1 MLIKINRKKLI
12 SALKRVVAICKPGKE
27 ISSQFEPLTIYDCG
41 SNELEFVFTDHE
53 LQVSFKI
60 KAEEIQRL
68 TNTSLFGVNPN
79 TLFGIVSAM
88 KDDVISIKIKENKLN
103 IYGSESGKK
112 TSFALMMKPG
122 FYTETNK
129 LDLSEL
135 DREDVSCVELD
146 ELKFVD
152 AVSNLLEC
160 PMNEKTFSNFIMFY
174 KSKSGSTC
182 MFTTSGSVVIHFD
195 FIESFYGFDQ
205 DSLSI
210 YRKNIAYVASLC
222 DGNTLKIT
230 LGKNRVYFKIKDTV
244 IDDGFDIIVVSKK
257 GENQSIPPV
266 ERIIV
271 EKPIQFYVDS
281 SILFDVLSKVSL
293 IDGSGFE
300 LEVNGDKAT
309 VTSNN
314 NGNDYI
320 ETFDIE
326 PISEVSQCISCF
338 SHKLVNSAIKKQ
350 RTIKFKIEL
359 SEGPGMTTMIVTDK
373 NRHLVSVIAAQ
384 RK

>member
-1 MLIKINRKKLI
+1 MLIKVNRKKLI
-12 SALKRVVAICKPGKE
+12 AALKRVVAICKPGKE
-27 ISSQFEPLTIYDCG
+27 ISAQFEPLTIYDCG
-41 SNELEFVFTDHE
+41 GNELEFVFTDHE

-68 TNTSLFGVNPN
+68 TGTSLFGVNPN
-79 TLFGIVSAM
+79 TLFGIVSTM
-88 KDDVISIKIKENKLN
+88 KDDVVSIKIKENKLN

-135 DREDVSCVELD
+135 EQESISCVELD
-146 ELKFVD
+146 EFRFVD

-174 KSKSGSTC
+174 KSKNGSTC
-182 MFTTSGSVVIHFD
+182 MFTTSGSVVVHFD
-195 FIESFYGFDQ
+195 FVDSFYGFDK

-222 DGNTLKIT
+222 DGNTLKIC

-244 IDDGFDIIVVSKK
+244 IDDGFDIVIVSKK
-257 GENQSIPPV
+257 GENPSIPPV
-266 ERIIV
+266 ERIIT
-271 EKPIQFYVDS
+271 EKPIQFYVES
-281 SILFDVLSKVSL
+281 MTLFDVLSKVSL
-293 IDGSGFE
+293 IDGVGFE

-309 VTSNN
+309 VTSEN
-314 NGNDYI
+314 NGNNYI

-326 PISEVSQCISCF
+326 PISEIPQCVSSF
-338 SHKLVNSAIKKQ
+338 SHKLVNSSIKKQ
-350 RTIKFKIEL
+350 KTDKFKIEL
-359 SEGPGMTTMIVTDK
+359 SENSGMTTMIITDK